1 MDRDFNRVIKSEN
14 NAQYDKRCSLRTD
27 NPKKILVHRV
37 PYLMTA
43 TRLGKVEIVKNRS
56 IWIENGTIQDVC
68 GDVEA
73 ESYISKADLIYDA
86 SLEGGVVVTPGFIN
100 THAHSHMYL
109 MRSTLLLEEGEDID
123 QTIAAMPRW
132 QQFETDESMCI
143 AAIGDFTEKQ
153 KYGITTTLSQGP
165 SFEAI
170 ELAAEKTRQRAFNAV
185 SAVSNSRPQNTV
197 ALVEQQIQAKR
208 NVHSIPAVSIHYLY
222 KASDET
228 LREIKRLVE
237 QYNILFTFHL
247 AESEFVRN
255 ACVENYGKTEIDRLE
270 HAGLLNDRTIC
281 SHAIYLHEKE
291 VERLIDGR
299 VGIAHLPTSNA
310 IHKSGRFALEL
321 FYKRGGHNR
330 ISLGTDSVISKSR
343 LDLLTE
349 SFQTKL
355 THLNFHALTYAE
367 LFKMMTINAAEI
379 LGLSSVG
386 IIAPGYKA
394 DIAFWAL
401 KDRGFIPYDEKNPI
415 SLLGNMIN
423 HGGRITRDLMIDG
436 VFVISNRIHN
446 FIHETRLLEL
456 VQAEHMHIREKF
468 RQL

>member
-1 MDRDFNRVIKSEN
+1 MERNLNHLKKS
-14 NAQYDKRCSLRTD
+14 QKTLHHDKRCSVRTD
-27 NPKKILVHRV
+27 NPKTILVRNV
-37 PYLMTA
+37 PYLITA
-43 TRLGKVEIVKNRS
+43 TAFGTVETLKNRS
-56 IWIENGTIQDVC
+56 IWIENGVIQDVC
-68 GDVEA
+68 DAA
-73 ESYISKADLIYDA
+73 EGERYSAKADLIYDA
-86 SLEGGVVVTPGFIN
+86 AEKGGVVVTPGFIN

-143 AAIGDFTEKQ
+143 AAIGDFTEQQ

-170 ELAAEKTRQRAFNAV
+170 EHAAEKTRQRAFNAV
-185 SAVSNSRPQNTV
+185 SAVSNSRPNNTI
-197 ALVEQQIQAKR
+197 AFVEQHLQAKQ
-208 NVHSIPAVSIHYLY
+208 HAYSLPAVSIHYLY

-237 QYNILFTFHL
+237 QYRILFTFHL

-255 ACVENYGKTEIDRLE
+255 ACIENYGKTEIDRLE
-270 HAGLLNDRTIC
+270 HAGLLNNRTLC

-291 VERLIDGR
+291 IERLIAAR

-321 FYKRGGHNR
+321 FYKRGGQDH
-330 ISLGTDSVISKSR
+330 ISLGTDSVISKNR

-367 LFKMMTINAAEI
+367 LFKMMTINAARI
-379 LGLSSVG
+379 LGLKDVG

-394 DIAFWAL
+394 DLAFWAL
-401 KDRGFIPYDEKNPI
+401 QDRGFIPYDEKNPI

-423 HGGRITRDLMIDG
+423 HGGRITRDLMING

-446 FIHETRLLEL
+446 FVHETRLLGL
-456 VQAEHMHIREKF
+456 IQAEHMHIREKF
-468 RQL
+468 RKL